1 MLTERIQNIKEYF
14 SAKGIYTDKEQ
25 LAIHKLPY
33 FNSKESSIDFDLD
46 NFESYLSKQNIN
58 QARSDLVQKIQTV
71 LKAKKKHSTFN
82 KKSLVLWR
90 LEGEK
95 INDRSIIWEGEAV
108 EIEDQAALTDE

>member
-1 MLTERIQNIKEYF
+1 M
-14 SAKGIYTDKEQ
+14 
-25 LAIHKLPY
+25 
-33 FNSKESSIDFDLD
+33 
-46 NFESYLSKQNIN
+46 
-58 QARSDLVQKIQTV
+58 QTV

-95 INDRSIIWEGEAV
+95 INDKSIIWEGEAV